1 MSERINV
8 IYTLD
13 ETLDYLIG
21 DDGDASVSLLVYGWI
36 LITLDD
42 EFPARRRLRIESN
55 TKEEDDHV

>member
-8 IYTLD
+8 ICALD

-55 TKEEDDHV
+55 TK